1 MVEDIK
7 KVFGEKDTLSTF
19 VDQWSVIDDCPIVM
33 WCRARGK
40 GSVGDHL
47 PKFVRM
53 AKRDPQVARISHF
66 HIAHLM
72 DEHMRQIMVDVV
84 STDPVQA
91 ARMWLSDATISETQA
106 DVLYNV
112 FMDENTGAGAYR
124 DAVLSGDLLPVERG
138 AVLNTGSIMEVPD
151 GN

>member
-33 WCRARGK
+33 WCRARGE
-40 GSVGDHL
+40 GSIGDHL
-47 PKFVRM
+47 PEFIRM
-53 AKRDPQVARISHF
+53 AKRDPQIARIAHF

-72 DEHMRQIMVDVV
+72 DDHMRQTMVDVV
-84 STDPVQA
+84 ATEPVQA
-91 ARMWLSDATISETQA
+91 ARMWLSDATLSETQA
-106 DVLYNV
+106 DALYNV
-112 FMDENTGAGAYR
+112 FMDENTGAGTYR

-138 AVLNTGSIMEVPD
+138 AVINTGSIMEIPNGD
-151 GN
+151 

>member
-1 MVEDIK
+1 MVEDI

-33 WCRARGK
+33 WCRARDK
-40 GSVGDHL
+40 GSIGDHL
-47 PKFVRM
+47 PEFVRM
-53 AKRDPQVARISHF
+53 AKRDPQIARISHF

-72 DEHMRQIMVDVV
+72 DEHMRQTMVDIV

-112 FMDENTGAGAYR
+112 FMDQSTGAGAYR
-124 DAVLSGDLLPVERG
+124 DAVLSGDLLPVDRG
-138 AVLNTGSIMEVPD
+138 AVLNTGSILEVSD
-151 GN
+151 GD